1 MKGTVAPSSS
11 RAMAAATCTGL
22 AASSTARRCSIEG
35 SMVNDLESRGRN
47 HKASNNSGN
56 LLLFGI
62 GKKSLAKPDDFLMA
76 KPRKIKARSWPGD
89 RKLMKSP
96 ACHGDAFRR

>member
-1 MKGTVAPSSS
+1 
-11 RAMAAATCTGL
+11 
-22 AASSTARRCSIEG
+22 
-35 SMVNDLESRGRN
+35 MVNDLESRGRN

-62 GKKSLAKPDDFLMA
+62 GKKSLAKPDDFLME
-76 KPRKIKARSWPGD
+76 KPRKIKTRSWPGD